1 MTTSSSG
8 VALVTGA
15 SRGIG
20 RAAARALAGA
30 GYHVVAVARSQKA
43 LEGLDDEIRKAGGHA
58 SLVPMDLKD
67 YEAIDR
73 LGGVI
78 YERWGKLDALCANAG
93 HLGELMQVGEAQP
106 KMVEEVFATNV
117 LANQRL
123 IRSVDKLLRAASPPG
138 RAVFL
143 TSSVA
148 ANPRPF
154 WGPYGASKAALE
166 VLALSYAEEV
176 AFTGVKANIL
186 DPGATRSTMRAKAF
200 PGEDQNTLKSPDV
213 VAVKIVEMLAAD
225 YPETGGRITLAR

>member
-1 MTTSSSG
+1 MTAKP

-43 LEGLDDEIRKAGGHA
+43 LEALDDEIGKVGGAA

-78 YERWGKLDALCANAG
+78 HERWGRLDALCAAAG
-93 HLGELMQVGEAQP
+93 VLGELMQVGEATP

-123 IRSVDKLLRAASPPG
+123 IRSVDRLLRAAAPPG
-138 RAVFL
+138 RTVFL
-143 TSSVA
+143 TSGAVA
-148 ANPRPF
+148 HSRAF
-154 WGPYGASKAALE
+154 WGAYAGSKAALE
-166 VLALSYAEEV
+166 SLALAYAAEV
-176 AFTGVKANIL
+176 GFTGVKVNLL
-186 DPGATRSTMRAKAF
+186 DPGPTRSTMRLKAY
-200 PGEDQNTLKSPDV
+200 PGEDQDTLKAPDV
-213 VAVKIVEMLAAD
+213 VAAKIVEMLAPG
-225 YPETGGRITLAR
+225 YGEHGSRIVLPR

>member
-1 MTTSSSG
+1 MTTTPSG

-20 RAAARALAGA
+20 RAAARALAVA

-43 LEGLDDEIRKAGGHA
+43 LEGLDDEIRKTGGHA
-58 SLVPMDLKD
+58 SLVPIDLKD
-67 YEAIDR
+67 FDAIDR

-78 YERWGKLDALCANAG
+78 FERWGKLDALCANAG
-93 HLGELMQVGEAQP
+93 YLGELMQVGEAQP

-123 IRSVDKLLRAASPPG
+123 IRSMDKLLRLAAPPG

-143 TSSVA
+143 SSGAATSG
-148 ANPRPF
+148 RPF
-154 WGPYGASKAALE
+154 WGPYGASKAALDIL
-166 VLALSYAEEV
+166 VQSYAAEV
-176 AFTGVKANIL
+176 AFTGVKANLL

-200 PGEDQNTLKSPDV
+200 PGEDQATLKAPDM
-213 VAVKIVEMLAAD
+213 VAAKIVEMLAPTYA
-225 YPETGGRITLAR
+225 ENGARIVLPR

>member
-1 MTTSSSG
+1 MSTTSG
-8 VALVTGA
+8 AVALVTGA

-20 RAAARALAGA
+20 RSAARALAGA

-43 LEGLDDEIRKAGGHA
+43 LEGLDDEIAKAGGHA

-78 YERWGKLDALCANAG
+78 FERWGKLDALCANAG
-93 HLGELMQVGEAQP
+93 VLGELMQVGEAHP

-123 IRSVDKLLRAASPPG
+123 IRSVDRLLRLAEPRG

-143 TSSVA
+143 TSGAVGASRA
-148 ANPRPF
+148 F
-154 WGPYGASKAALE
+154 WGTYAASKAALE
-166 VLALSYAEEV
+166 ALVLAYATEV
-176 AFTGVKANIL
+176 EFAGVKANLL
-186 DPGATRSTMRAKAF
+186 DPGATRSAMRYKAY
-200 PGEDQNTLKSPDV
+200 PGEDQDTLKSPDV
-213 VAVKIVEMLAAD
+213 AAAKIVEMLAPD
-225 YPETGGRITLAR
+225 YPETGARVTLPR

>member
-1 MTTSSSG
+1 MTT

-20 RAAARALAGA
+20 RSAARALARA

-43 LEGLDDEIRKAGGHA
+43 LEGLDDEIRKDGGAA

-78 YERWGKLDALCANAG
+78 YERWGKLDALFANAG
-93 HLGELMQVGEAQP
+93 ILGDLTSMADAPP
-106 KMVEEVFATNV
+106 KMFEETMATNV

-123 IRSVDKLLRAASPPG
+123 IRSLDRLLRTASPPG
-138 RAVFL
+138 RALFV

-148 ANPRPF
+148 QKPRPF
-154 WGPYGASKAALE
+154 WGAYGASKAALE
-166 VLALSYAEEV
+166 ALAMTYAEEV
-176 AFTGVKANIL
+176 GFTGVKVNIL
-186 DPGATRSTMRAKAF
+186 DPGATRSTMRSKAF
-200 PGEDQNTLKSPDV
+200 PGEDPMTLKSPDDVAPLV
-213 VAVKIVEMLAAD
+213 VELLSAD
-225 YPETGGRITLAR
+225 CARHGERVSYASR

>member
-1 MTTSSSG
+1 MN

-43 LEGLDDEIRKAGGHA
+43 LESLDDEIARAGGAA

-67 YEAIDR
+67 YDAIDR

-78 YERWGKLDALCANAG
+78 FERWGKLDALCANAG
-93 HLGELMQVGEAQP
+93 VLGELMQVGEAVP
-106 KMVEEVFATNV
+106 KMVEEVFATNA

-123 IRSVDKLLRAASPPG
+123 IRATDRLLRAATPPG

-143 TSSVA
+143 TSGPVGHSRA
-148 ANPRPF
+148 F
-154 WGPYGASKAALE
+154 WGPYTASKAALE
-166 VLALSYAEEV
+166 ALALSWAAEV
-176 AFTGVKANIL
+176 GFTGVKVNLL
-186 DPGATRSTMRAKAF
+186 DPGPTRSTLRVKAY
-200 PGEDQNTLKSPDV
+200 PGEDQDKLQAPDT
-213 VAVKIVEMLAAD
+213 VAAKIVEMLAPGWAANG
-225 YPETGGRITLAR
+225 ERISLPRA

>member
-1 MTTSSSG
+1 MN

-30 GYHVVAVARSQKA
+30 GYHVMAVARSQKA
-43 LEGLDDEIRKAGGHA
+43 LESLDDEIRKADGAA

-67 YEAIDR
+67 FDAIDR

-93 HLGELMQVGEAQP
+93 ALGELMQVGEATP

-123 IRSVDKLLRAASPPG
+123 IRTTDRLLRAATPPG

-143 TSSVA
+143 TSGAVGHSRA
-148 ANPRPF
+148 F
-154 WGPYGASKAALE
+154 WGAYAASKAALE
-166 VLALSYAEEV
+166 ALALAYAAEV
-176 AFTGVKANIL
+176 GFTGVKVNLL
-186 DPGATRSTMRAKAF
+186 DPGPTRSTMRLKAY

-213 VAVKIVEMLAAD
+213 AAAKIVDMLAPD
-225 YPETGGRITLAR
+225 YAEHGGRVVLPR

>member
-1 MTTSSSG
+1 MTAAQ

-43 LEGLDDEIRKAGGHA
+43 LEGLDDEIGRAGGSA

-78 YERWGKLDALCANAG
+78 YERWGKLDALCASAG
-93 HLGELMQVGEAQP
+93 ALGELMQVGEAQP

-123 IRSVDKLLRAASPPG
+123 IRSVDRLLRLAEPPG

-143 TSSVA
+143 TSGAVGKSRA
-148 ANPRPF
+148 F
-154 WGPYGASKAALE
+154 WGTYAASKAALE
-166 VLALSYAEEV
+166 ALVLAYATE
-176 AFTGVKANIL
+176 AGFTGVKVNLL

-200 PGEDQNTLKSPDV
+200 PGEDPMTLKGPEV
-213 VAVKIVEMLAAD
+213 VAERIVAMLEPD
-225 YPETGGRITLAR
+225 YPATGERITLAR

>member
-1 MTTSSSG
+1 VSARP

-20 RAAARALAGA
+20 RAAARALAVA

-43 LEGLDDEIRKAGGHA
+43 LESLDDEIGKAGGAA

-67 YEAIDR
+67 FEAVDR

-78 YERWGKLDALCANAG
+78 HERWGRLDALCANAG
-93 HLGELMQVGEAQP
+93 VLGELMQVGEAVP

-123 IRSVDKLLRAASPPG
+123 IRSVDRLLRAAAPPG

-143 TSSVA
+143 TSGAVGSSRA
-148 ANPRPF
+148 F
-154 WGPYGASKAALE
+154 WGTYAASKAALE
-166 VLALSYAEEV
+166 ALALAYAAEV
-176 AFTGVKANIL
+176 AFTGVKVNLL
-186 DPGATRSTMRAKAF
+186 DPGPTRSTMRLKAY
-200 PGEDQNTLKSPDV
+200 PGEDQNALKSPDV
-213 VAVKIVEMLAAD
+213 VAEKIVAMLA
-225 YPETGGRITLAR
+225 PEYSRTGERLSLPRD

>member
-1 MTTSSSG
+1 MTTTSSG

-20 RAAARALAGA
+20 RAAARALALA

-43 LEGLDDEIRKAGGHA
+43 LEGLDDEIARAGGAA

-93 HLGELMQVGEAQP
+93 LLGELMQVGDAQP

-123 IRSVDKLLRAASPPG
+123 IRSVDKLLRAAEPRG

-143 TSSVA
+143 SSGA
-148 ANPRPF
+148 AVTARPF
-154 WGPYGASKAALE
+154 WGAYGASKAALD
-166 VLALSYAEEV
+166 VLVRAYAAEV
-176 AFTGVKANIL
+176 AFTGVKVNLL
-186 DPGATRSTMRAKAF
+186 DPGATRSAMRYKAF
-200 PGEDQNTLKSPDV
+200 PGEDQASLKAPEV
-213 VAVKIVEMLAAD
+213 VAEQIVAMLAPD
-225 YPETGGRITLAR
+225 YAETGGRITLAR

>member
-1 MTTSSSG
+1 MSTTSG
-8 VALVTGA
+8 AVALVTGA

-43 LEGLDDEIRKAGGHA
+43 LEGLDDEIGKAGGHA

-93 HLGELMQVGEAQP
+93 VLGELMQVGEAHP

-123 IRSVDKLLRAASPPG
+123 LRSVDRLLRLAEPRG

-143 TSSVA
+143 TSGAIGASRA
-148 ANPRPF
+148 F
-154 WGPYGASKAALE
+154 WGTYAASKAALE
-166 VLALSYAEEV
+166 ALALAYATEV
-176 AFTGVKANIL
+176 EFTGVKANLL
-186 DPGATRSTMRAKAF
+186 DPGATRSTMRSKAY
-200 PGEDQNTLKSPDV
+200 PGEDPMTLKSPDV
-213 VAVKIVEMLAAD
+213 VAAKIVEMLAPD
-225 YPETGGRITLAR
+225 YAETGARITLAR

>member
-1 MTTSSSG
+1 MTARP
-8 VALVTGA
+8 VVLVTGA

-30 GYHVVAVARSQKA
+30 GYHVIAVARSQKA
-43 LEGLDDEIRKAGGHA
+43 LEGLDDEIGKAGGAA

-67 YEAIDR
+67 FPAVDR

-93 HLGELMQVGEAQP
+93 HLGELMQVSEATP

-123 IRSVDKLLRAASPPG
+123 IRSVDPLLRAADPKG

-143 TSSVA
+143 TSGAVGHSRA
-148 ANPRPF
+148 F
-154 WGPYGASKAALE
+154 WGPYAASKAALE
-166 VLALSYAEEV
+166 ALALAWAAEIG
-176 AFTGVKANIL
+176 FTGVKVNLL
-186 DPGATRSTMRAKAF
+186 DPGATRSTMRLKAY
-200 PGEDQNTLKSPDV
+200 PGEDQATLKGPE
-213 VAVKIVEMLAAD
+213 VAAAKIVEMLAPD
-225 YPETGGRITLAR
+225 YAAHGERVVLPR

>member
-1 MTTSSSG
+1 MTTSPG
-8 VALVTGA
+8 PVALVTGA

-20 RAAARALAGA
+20 RATARALAGA

-58 SLVPMDLKD
+58 SLVPMDMKD

-123 IRSVDKLLRAASPPG
+123 IRSVDKLLRMASPPG

-143 TSSVA
+143 TSGA
-148 ANPRPF
+148 ALHPRAF
-154 WGPYGASKAALE
+154 WGAYAASKAALDALVIAYAAE
-166 VLALSYAEEV
+166 VG
-176 AFTGVKANIL
+176 FTGVKANLL
-186 DPGATRSTMRAKAF
+186 DPGPTRSTMRFKAH
-200 PGEDQNTLKSPDV
+200 PGEDQDTLKSPDD
-213 VAVKIVEMLAAD
+213 VAPTIVKMLAAD
-225 YPETGGRITLAR
+225 YAETGGRITLAR

>member
-1 MTTSSSG
+1 MTNPP

-43 LEGLDDEIRKAGGHA
+43 LESLDDEIRKAGGEGA

-67 YEAIDR
+67 FPAIDR

-78 YERWGKLDALCANAG
+78 HERWGRLDALCANAG
-93 HLGELMQVGEAQP
+93 LLGELMQVSEATP

-123 IRSVDKLLRAASPPG
+123 IRSVDPLLRAAIPKG

-143 TSSVA
+143 TSGAVGHSRA
-148 ANPRPF
+148 F
-154 WGPYGASKAALE
+154 WGAYAASKAALE
-166 VLALSYAEEV
+166 ALALAWAAEV
-176 AFTGVKANIL
+176 GFTGVKVNLL
-186 DPGATRSTMRAKAF
+186 DPGATRSTMRLKAY
-200 PGEDQNTLKSPDV
+200 PGEDQTSLKGPEV
-213 VAVKIVEMLAAD
+213 PAAKILEMLS
-225 YPETGGRITLAR
+225 PEFASHGLRVSLPR

>member
-1 MTTSSSG
+1 MTTPSGG

-20 RAAARALAGA
+20 RAAARALAVA

-43 LEGLDDEIRKAGGHA
+43 LEGLDDEIRKTGGQA

-78 YERWGKLDALCANAG
+78 HERWGKLDALCANAG

-123 IRSVDKLLRAASPPG
+123 IRSVDRLLRTATPPG

-143 TSSVA
+143 SSGA
-148 ANPRPF
+148 ATAGRPF
-154 WGPYGASKAALE
+154 WGPYGASKAALD
-166 VLALSYAEEV
+166 VLVQSYAAEV
-176 AFTGVKANIL
+176 AFTGVRANIL

-213 VAVKIVEMLAAD
+213 VATKIVEMLAAD
-225 YPETGGRITLAR
+225 YAETGGRITLAR